1 MRKEELRHDPV
12 RENIIKGIEFVNKN
26 KNNVLKIFAV
36 LAILVAVFSYYNKIV
51 SVRVENSSNIAGLA
65 QNSFVNGE
73 IDKAMV
79 KFERVFA
86 EYPNTFAA
94 TQSLIYLLND
104 AINKEDYTAIDNLI
118 SKQKDGIDN
127 IDDPV
132 IRANINKIKGDM
144 AMYKNNVE
152 EALSYYSKAIDI
164 TMEPATKVKFQL
176 DIILELR
183 VTFGT

>member
-1 MRKEELRHDPV
+1 MKKEELRHDPV

-36 LAILVAVFSYYNKIV
+36 LAILVAVFSYYNKIA

-79 KFERVFA
+79 KFERVFD

-94 TQSLIYLLND
+94 TQSLIYLL
-104 AINKEDYTAIDNLI
+104 
-118 SKQKDGIDN
+118 
-127 IDDPV
+127 
-132 IRANINKIKGDM
+132 
-144 AMYKNNVE
+144 
-152 EALSYYSKAIDI
+152 
-164 TMEPATKVKFQL
+164 FQHP
-176 DIILELR
+176 
-183 VTFGT
+183 